1 MLYNW
6 FAHIDWIYYLS
17 LYISML
23 RISICTFLCSCIVDK
38 VIVSSKCIYK
48 KKSCS
53 LYIVKNALS
62 FTCVYIKTLMLL
74 SIIESCFD
82 KYKQKVMIWLFDGFK
97 RKYNSSSFSN
107 AFKGK
112 YPRVSMMQW
121 SGTEHRKLLPCQS
134 VIHLWNW
141 HFWSEIN
148 DQHKIYALIS
158 NLMRNWCP
166 ISGKHFW
173 IFILFPD
180 THSVSHVK

>member
-1 MLYNW
+1 
-6 FAHIDWIYYLS
+6 
-17 LYISML
+17 
-23 RISICTFLCSCIVDK
+23 
-38 VIVSSKCIYK
+38 
-48 KKSCS
+48 
-53 LYIVKNALS
+53 
-62 FTCVYIKTLMLL
+62 
-74 SIIESCFD
+74 
-82 KYKQKVMIWLFDGFK
+82 MIWLFDGFK

-180 THSVSHVK
+180 THSVSHVQIKKTCGLVYTLKNYKKIRFSRKAQGLGGFRG